1 VKLICGLGNPGRQYR
16 NHRHTIGFRVLE
28 ELCRRLDV
36 ALSQRRFEARLAQG
50 RLGLE
55 RVVLLE
61 PQSFMNLSGEPVAA
75 AARFFKIAPEDTL
88 VIHDELDLPFG
99 RIQLKQQGGSGGH
112 NGLNSI
118 IERWGTSDFARLR
131 FGIGRP
137 STDSSQEDVVEYV
150 LSDFDP
156 QEREQ
161 LPELIDKAA
170 SGSQIWAEKG
180 LATAMNQF
188 NRR

>member
-1 VKLICGLGNPGRQYR
+1 MKLICGLGNPGRHYR
-16 NHRHTIGFRVLE
+16 NHRHNIGFRVLD

-36 ALSQRRFEARLAQG
+36 ALTERKFEARLGQAA
-50 RLGLE
+50 LGTE
-55 RVVLLE
+55 RVLLLE
-61 PQSFMNLSGEPVAA
+61 PQTFMNLAGEAVAA

-99 RIQLKQQGGSGGH
+99 RIQLKQEGGSGGH

-118 IERWGTSDFARLR
+118 IERWGSADFARLR

-137 STDSSQEDVVEYV
+137 LAGSSQEEVVAYV
-150 LSDFDP
+150 LSDFVP
-156 QEREQ
+156 PEREQ

-170 SGSQIWAEKG
+170 SASQAWAEKG